1 MARDRHGVSERRAC
15 RWLRQARATQ
25 RYARRE
31 RSDEARL
38 RAAIEELSR
47 RHPRFGS
54 RRVTVMLRREG
65 WRVNG
70 KRVARIWR
78 EEGLQVPQRRRKRRR
93 LGQSANGCTRR
104 RAAFPNPVW
113 SYDFVSDQTEDGRI
127 LKIFAVVDEFTRR
140 SLALEVGRSFTSR
153 EVVATLAT
161 LVSRY
166 GPPRFIRSDNGP
178 EFIAAAV
185 RRWLEESRIGALFI
199 APGSPWENAYSES
212 FNSRLRDELLN
223 GELFQSLPEARFLLQ
238 DFRNGHNRERPHSSL
253 GYKTPEEF
261 HAEWMSKYG
270 DDRVSINPGLS

>member
-15 RWLRQARATQ
+15 RWLAQARATQ
-25 RYARRE
+25 RYVRRE

-38 RAAIEELSR
+38 RAAIHEVSR

-93 LGQSANGCTRR
+93 LGQSANGCSRR
-104 RAAFPNPVW
+104 RAESPNHVW

-127 LKIFAVVDEFTRR
+127 LKIFGVVDEFTRR

-153 EVVATLAT
+153 EVIATLAA

-166 GPPRFIRSDNGP
+166 GPPAFIRSDNGP

-185 RRWLEESRIGALFI
+185 RKWLEESQIGALFI

-223 GELFQSLPEARFLLQ
+223 GELFQSLAEAKFLLK
-238 DFRNGHNRERPHSSL
+238 DFRHAHNHERPHSSL
-253 GYKTPEEF
+253 AYRTPEEF
-261 HAEWMSKYG
+261 HVEWIAKHG
-270 DDRVSINPGLS
+270 DRRVSNNP